1 MTSDTWQLV
10 LIDVLFLCI
19 AGGWGMWMRSWMKAE
34 REEIARCLEDLKS
47 QQDQFEQVSRRLQS
61 ACLLLEAKAGRDARG
76 EETREES
83 GEPQA
88 GELEDR
94 YDRAWKLLAQGQAA
108 GEVARRLQLGVAEV
122 ELMGRILRHKQRS

>member
-1 MTSDTWQLV
+1 MTSDIWQLV
-10 LIDVLFLCI
+10 LVDVLFLCI

-76 EETREES
+76 EEIREES
-83 GEPQA
+83 GEVQA